1 MSMLIQVLIYK
12 DSNNLFDISQLVQ
25 KVVWSG
31 RDGTP
36 SRTVEVTLLDSP
48 QFKRADIDVI
58 KGFHCIFKYNNE
70 SLFKGLI
77 LKTSNSN
84 KNIMTFKAADV
95 GIRLSNNKDAFH
107 YKKKKADEI
116 FRDVCKRFGISSG
129 SVCSCKKVIDEI
141 SKSTT
146 PWDVIQTALQE
157 EYKSTGIR
165 HAVTCTD
172 NKLNLIVRRENI
184 VKWLLETDTNII
196 SWNFSN
202 SIEKVKTRIK
212 LYSGKN
218 EILATAKDAELENH
232 IGIFQ
237 DINKPDEETTKKKS
251 KLKSLANSLLKES
264 KNPEQILNITA
275 LGLISMQ
282 TGRGA
287 FVIIPD
293 MKIKKSFYI
302 VSDTHTFDREK
313 YTMSLKLQKTTDLE
327 Y

>member
-1 MSMLIQVLIYK
+1 MSMSIQVLIYK
-12 DSNNLFDISQLVQ
+12 NSDTSDITQLIQ

-36 SRTVEVTLLDSP
+36 SRTLEVTLLDSP
-48 QFKRADIDVI
+48 QFKRADIEVI
-58 KGFHCIFKYNNE
+58 KGYNCIFKYNNQ

-84 KNIMTFKAADV
+84 KNMSFKAADV

-107 YKKKKADEI
+107 YKKKKANEI
-116 FRDVCKRFGISSG
+116 FKDVCKRFGISVG

-146 PWDVIQTALQE
+146 PWDVIQNALQE

-196 SWNFSN
+196 SWTYSN

-218 EILATAKDAELENH
+218 EILATAKDTELEKK

-251 KLKSLANSLLKES
+251 KLKSLAKSLLKES

-275 LGLISMQ
+275 LGLTSMQ

-302 VSDTHTFDREK
+302 ISDTHTFDKEK